1 MDVVLLYLYT
11 LQRPDFSNTKLFP
24 TPSLTATAVFKL
36 ADKYNIPDLRI
47 AAKEYFLNLVKT
59 SLCHWYQC
67 NAQNQGLWI
76 AWLPIFFEWSMEG
89 ADEIR
94 GAIIDALVKTSK
106 SIIEDVSFQ
115 TVLISNPD
123 VAVPLVKALATKAKA
138 K

>member
-1 MDVVLLYLYT
+1 M
-11 LQRPDFSNTKLFP
+11 
-24 TPSLTATAVFKL
+24 
-36 ADKYNIPDLRI
+36 
-47 AAKEYFLNLVKT
+47 
-59 SLCHWYQC
+59 
-67 NAQNQGLWI
+67 
-76 AWLPIFFEWSMEG
+76 PIFFEWSMEG